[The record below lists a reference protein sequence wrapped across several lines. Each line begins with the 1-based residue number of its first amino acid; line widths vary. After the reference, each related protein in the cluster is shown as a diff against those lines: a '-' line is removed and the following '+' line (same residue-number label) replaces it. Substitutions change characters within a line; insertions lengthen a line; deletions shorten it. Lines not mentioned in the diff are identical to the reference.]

1 MEAKPLLAR
10 CRPLAQPALSVY
22 QAAELE
28 QLLKVLAERQRLR
41 ILNRLVQAKG
51 EPLSVGEFVQAL
63 RLTQP
68 TVSYHL
74 NLLREVGLLEREA
87 RATSAYYRLAPAAF
101 ERIAALLALPPALAG
116 REPAGASASEAR

>member
-1 MEAKPLLAR
+1 MEAKPLVTR

-51 EPLSVGEFVQAL
+51 EPLAVGEFVQAL
-63 RLTQP
+63 RLRQP

-74 NLLREVGLLEREA
+74 KLLREAGLLEREA
-87 RATSAYYRLAPAAF
+87 RANAAFYRLTPAAF